1 MKKGIIAGLSSGIF
15 WGLPFLVPGILDSF
29 SALEIVIGRFFF
41 FGITS
46 LIFAQAAFKLFTSLS
61 LKDKFLIV
69 ALSTT
74 GFSLYSLCVFAA
86 VQYTDGII
94 SSLVVGTIP
103 LIIVLVSNPKFNK
116 LLFGGL
122 ILILLGLF
130 FLLVFPVLSN
140 MTILKSSNVTGL
152 LLLLAAILMWVWF
165 AIYSTKFLHRN
176 PKINTRDYTSLI
188 GITNL
193 ILVGPAIFF
202 IDDFSVIIHSPK
214 LPSYLLW
221 TAILGIGASW
231 IANWLW
237 AFCSKNCPS
246 SVSGILI
253 VSETVFGLT
262 YSFIFQQRLPYFHET
277 IAIILLIIGVIFTV
291 RSQRNLSPH
300 G

>member
-1 MKKGIIAGLSSGIF
+1 MKKGITAGISSGIF
-15 WGLPFLVPGILDSF
+15 WGLPFLVPSILDSF
-29 SALEIVIGRFFF
+29 STLEIVIGRFFF

-46 LIFAQAAFKLFTSLS
+46 LIFLPSAYKLFTSLS

-69 ALSTT
+69 ALSAT
-74 GFSLYSLCVFAA
+74 GFSLYSLCLFAA
-86 VQYTDGII
+86 VKYTDGII

-103 LIIVLVSNPKFNK
+103 LIIVLVSKPKFNK
-116 LLFGGL
+116 LLFAGL

-130 FLLVFPVLSN
+130 FLLIFPVLSN
-140 MTILKSSNVTGL
+140 MMIIKSSNLIGL
-152 LLLLAAILMWVWF
+152 LLLLAAIFMWVWF

-176 PKINTRDYTSLI
+176 PKINTRNYTSLI

-193 ILVGPAIFF
+193 ILVSPAIFF
-202 IDDFSVIIHSPK
+202 IDGISVITHSPK

-237 AFCSKNCPS
+237 AFCSKHCPS
-246 SVSGILI
+246 SISGILI

-262 YSFIFQQRLPYFHET
+262 YSFIFQQRLPRIHET
-277 IAIILLIIGVIFTV
+277 TAIILLIIGVIFTV
-291 RSQRNLSPH
+291 RSQRHLSAH
-300 G
+300 